1 MKVFFTDGFELP
13 LPPGH
18 RFPIAKYSLLRLQVI
33 ESGLVAP
40 DDLRIPPAATD
51 RELALVHD
59 PDYVRRVV
67 RGELTSQE
75 IRRIGLPWS
84 PQLVERSRRSVGAT
98 IEACRAALQDR
109 VSVSLAGGTHHAFA
123 NRGEGYCVFNDVAVA
138 ARVMQAEG
146 RAQRV
151 LIIDCDA
158 HQGNGTAAIFAND
171 PTVFTFSIHG
181 AKNFPF
187 HKERSDLDIALDDR
201 TDDATYLDALDK
213 ALRWSIESA
222 EADLAIY
229 LAGADPYEDDTFGRL
244 ALSKRGLAERDRM
257 VLESCG
263 EAGLPV
269 AITMAGGYARR
280 VQDTVEI
287 HLQTVQ
293 IARRASQVASR
304 SAIPGTFQGMDGS
317 RSSQA

>member
-1 MKVFFTDGFELP
+1 MRVFFTDSFVLP

-18 RFPIAKYSLLRLQVI
+18 RFPIAKYWLLRKQVI

-51 RELALVHD
+51 RELELVHT

-67 RGELTSQE
+67 HGEMTLQE

-98 IEACRAALQDR
+98 IEACRTAVEDGLA
-109 VSVSLAGGTHHAFA
+109 VSLAGGTHHAFA
-123 NRGEGYCVFNDVAVA
+123 DRGEGYCVFNDVAVA

-146 RAQRV
+146 RARRV

-187 HKERSDLDIALDDR
+187 HKERSDLDIALDDHA
-201 TDDATYLDALDK
+201 DDATYLDALDRG
-213 ALRWSIESA
+213 LRWSIESA
-222 EADLAIY
+222 DADLAIY

-244 ALSKRGLAERDRM
+244 ALSKRGLAERDQM

-269 AITMAGGYARR
+269 AITMAGGYARQ

-293 IARRASQVASR
+293 IAHRASVFKSRFPCSASL
-304 SAIPGTFQGMDGS
+304 F
-317 RSSQA
+317 